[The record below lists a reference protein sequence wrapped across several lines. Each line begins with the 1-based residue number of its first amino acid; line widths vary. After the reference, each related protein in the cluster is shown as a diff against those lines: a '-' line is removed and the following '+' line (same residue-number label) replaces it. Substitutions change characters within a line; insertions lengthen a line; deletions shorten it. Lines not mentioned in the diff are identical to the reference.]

1 MLVPPAS
8 YVYIHIV
15 SYPAAFLHTEN
26 PMNPNVCWQI
36 FWNFPAS
43 NLWISR
49 WPPRDRPMTHG
60 DPWLRR
66 PTSCWIPPPMMAS
79 IWSPSTFMQRIHRR
93 IHFSLLNW
101 PGFGFVNEIYFR
113 MKKPKKYGWFTF
125 GCFMEVSHA
134 MFLPCFLVPK
144 PSEPW
149 KLPLS
154 IPWYWF
160 VSRYA
165 HNGLVHNH
173 QISINKPVSITP
185 NNFTHGSTVTVKW

>member
-15 SYPAAFLHTEN
+15 SYPAAFLHMEN

-60 DPWLRR
+60 EPWLRR

-101 PGFGFVNEIYFR
+101 PGFGFVDEIYFWKNPTNMDDSPLDVLWR
-113 MKKPKKYGWFTF
+113 CPM
-125 GCFMEVSHA
+125 
-134 MFLPCFLVPK
+134 PCFCHGFWYQSHLSHENYPY
-144 PSEPW
+144 PSHDTG
-149 KLPLS
+149 LS
-154 IPWYWF
+154 VDMPTM
-160 VSRYA
+160 
-165 HNGLVHNH
+165 G
-173 QISINKPVSITP
+173 
-185 NNFTHGSTVTVKW
+185 